1 VIPVPT
7 NARSRRT
14 RAVLLDAARQLLE
27 EQGPAALTMSAAAE
41 RAGVSRRS
49 VYLHFA
55 TRAELLVA
63 LYDHVYEAEGLAE
76 SLRPALDAT
85 DPVVALDE
93 FAAHLGRLRPRVR
106 AVATAIQQQRR
117 TDPDFAAHWA
127 VVSRDQRAVCGRLIE
142 GLRRA
147 GRLAPPWTA
156 DSAADMLWALMSG
169 DFTDH
174 LTIDRGWSF
183 ETYATHMASL
193 FRAVFV
199 VPEP

>member
-14 RAVLLDAARQLLE
+14 RADLLDAARQLLE
-27 EQGPAALTMSAAAE
+27 EQGPAALTMGAAAT
-41 RAGVSRRS
+41 RAGVTRRS

-55 TRAELLVA
+55 SRAELLVA
-63 LYDHVYEAEGLAE
+63 LYDHVLSAEGLDE
-76 SLRPALDAT
+76 SLRPALEAT

-117 TDPDFAAHWA
+117 SDPDFAAHWE
-127 VVSRDQRAVCGRLIE
+127 VVSRDQRGVCGRLID
-142 GLRRA
+142 GLHRA
-147 GRLAPPWTA
+147 GRLAPPWTVDTGA
-156 DSAADMLWALMSG
+156 DLLWALMAG
-169 DFTDH
+169 DVVDN

-183 ETYATHMASL
+183 DAYAARMAVV
-193 FRAVFV
+193 FRSVFV
-199 VPEP
+199 VPAP